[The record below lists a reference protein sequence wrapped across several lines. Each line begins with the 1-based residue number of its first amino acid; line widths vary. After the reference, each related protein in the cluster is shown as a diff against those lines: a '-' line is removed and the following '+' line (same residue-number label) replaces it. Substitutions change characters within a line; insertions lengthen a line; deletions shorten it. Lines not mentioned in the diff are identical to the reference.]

1 MSEFSYDYSVLVI
14 AEPDFVHTAKDQEG
28 YFAKLNDFLHKRAN
42 DSNLRTVTV
51 SGRYG
56 VPVENI
62 IIIDVDDRNKTSFLK
77 SLDDHLNQFNEV
89 VIIANF
95 EKEMFIDSLINR
107 LTELS
112 KAVTIYGY
120 KTESHEKP

>member
-1 MSEFSYDYSVLVI
+1 MSEFSYDYSVLVV
-14 AEPDFVHTAKDQEG
+14 AEPDFVHTAKDQDA
-28 YFAKLNDFLHKRAN
+28 YFGKLNDFLHKRAN
-42 DSNLRTVTV
+42 DSNLRVVTVT
-51 SGRYG
+51 GRYG
-56 VPVENI
+56 VPVEN
-62 IIIDVDDRNKTSFLK
+62 IIDVDDRNKTSFLK